1 MKVGFQGVRGAFSEA
16 AIYQEYGK
24 TVETVGYGNFEDV
37 FNAVIRGEIDAGM
50 IPVENSIAGS
60 VSSNYDFFLT
70 KDVAAIREVYAP
82 IRHCLLVQSG
92 VQLADIQAVLSHP
105 MALKQCEEY
114 LKTLKVKAVPEYD
127 TAGAAKMVAEAGE
140 PTHAA
145 IASALAGKIYNLDI
159 LAEDIQTMDT
169 NMTRFL
175 VIATKEPDDL
185 RREKTSIAFKTEHH
199 PGALEE
205 CLHKLTRNKIN
216 LTKIQSRPIP
226 ENPWEYV
233 FYADFEGGTDQ
244 PNVRKAMQELESEAK
259 FLKVLGSYPIGEK
272 GESATRKP

>member
-1 MKVGFQGVRGAFSEA
+1 
-16 AIYQEYGK
+16 
-24 TVETVGYGNFEDV
+24 
-37 FNAVIRGEIDAGM
+37 M

-60 VSSNYDFFLT
+60 VSRNYDFFLNKPVT
-70 KDVAAIREVYAP
+70 AVNEVYAP
-82 IRHCLLVQSG
+82 IRHCLLAKRG
-92 VQLADIQAVLSHP
+92 VILSDIETVLSHP
-105 MALKQCEEY
+105 MALKQCEVF
-114 LKTLKVKAVPEYD
+114 LKDLNVKTVPEYD